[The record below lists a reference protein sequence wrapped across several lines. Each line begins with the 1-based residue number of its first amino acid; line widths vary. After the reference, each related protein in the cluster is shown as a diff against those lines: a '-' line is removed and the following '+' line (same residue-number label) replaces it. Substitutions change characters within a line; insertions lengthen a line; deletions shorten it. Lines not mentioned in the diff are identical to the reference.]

1 MALPEELKS
10 SYAILEKAYPNKF
23 DHQTYLTVL
32 KLFDPYFSDR
42 QLAVLISHFT
52 NLYYAEIINDLYKVR
67 HSNLATQA
75 LWDYLLPYGV
85 TELLED

>member
-10 SYAILEKAYPNKF
+10 SYAILERAYPNKF
-23 DHQTYLTVL
+23 DNLTYLTVL

-52 NLYYAEIINDLYKVR
+52 NLHYIDVINDLYKV
-67 HSNLATQA
+67 HHLDLDTQA
-75 LWDYLLPYGV
+75 LWNYLLPYGV
-85 TELLED
+85 TGLLED

>member
-1 MALPEELKS
+1 MTLPEELKS
-10 SYAILEKAYPNKF
+10 SYVILDKAYPNKF
-23 DHQTYLTVL
+23 DYLTYLMIL

-42 QLAVLISHFT
+42 QLAKLISEFT
-52 NLYYAEIINDLYKVR
+52 NLPYADVVSDLYSVR
-67 HSNLATQA
+67 HLDLDTKA